1 MKLDFDKTLE
11 IIKEG
16 LNKKLI
22 IVVGNCRVRYD
33 GRATSKLSE
42 GDRLLI
48 IKKDGTFLVHQNK
61 GMAAINYQ
69 GPGSAVSAEAR
80 GSLLK
85 VKSER
90 NGKLKE
96 KIEVDFFHVDFA
108 SGFELTDD
116 KQIAVYGSEKDLSN
130 LLLQDLNLIEPGLT
144 PLKQESSSSKGR
156 IDILAED
163 AEGRL
168 VVIELKRRKAEF
180 SAVTQL
186 KRYVEEIGKRKNK
199 KVRGILCAPGIS
211 KNALNMLEKMG
222 LEFSNL
228 SYEVQESVK
237 IKGLEKK
244 QKTLDFY

>member
-1 MKLDFDKTLE
+1 MNLDETLE
-11 IIKEG
+11 VIKEG

-22 IVVGNCRVRYD
+22 LVVGNCRVRYD
-33 GRATSKLSE
+33 GRATSKLSK

-61 GMAAINYQ
+61 GMTAINYQ
-69 GPGSAVSAEAR
+69 GPGSVVNAE
-80 GSLLK
+80 LKENFLK

-90 NGKLKE
+90 RGKLKE

-108 SGFELTDD
+108 SGFDLTDD
-116 KQIAVYGSEKDLSN
+116 EQISVYGSEKDLSN

-156 IDILAED
+156 MDILAED
-163 AEGRL
+163 ANGKL

-186 KRYVEEIGKRKNK
+186 KRYVEEMEKRKNK
-199 KVRGILCAPGIS
+199 KVRGVLCAPGIS
-211 KNALNMLEKMG
+211 KNALSMLEKMG

-228 SYEVQESVK
+228 SYEIRENVK

>member
-1 MKLDFDKTLE
+1 MNLSKTLE

-22 IVVGNCRVRYD
+22 LVVGNCRVRYD

-48 IKKDGTFLVHQNK
+48 IKKDGTFLIHQNK
-61 GMAAINYQ
+61 GMTAINYQ
-69 GPGSAVSAEAR
+69 GPGSVVNAEIK
-80 GSLLK
+80 GSFLK

-90 NGKLKE
+90 KGKLKE
-96 KIEVDFFHVDFA
+96 KIEVDFFRIDFA
-108 SGFELTDD
+108 NGFELTDD
-116 KQIAVYGSEKDLSN
+116 KQISIYGSEKDLSN

-156 IDILAED
+156 MDILAED
-163 AEGRL
+163 ANERL

-186 KRYVEEIGKRKNK
+186 KRYVEEMEKRKNK

-211 KNALNMLEKMG
+211 KNALGMLEKMG

-228 SYEVQESVK
+228 SYEVEENVK

>member
-1 MKLDFDKTLE
+1 LNLDKALE

-22 IVVGNCRVRYD
+22 LVIGNCKVRYD

-69 GPGSAVSAEAR
+69 GPGSKVSVEINK
-80 GSLLK
+80 SLK

-90 NGKLKE
+90 KGKLNE
-96 KIEVDFFHVDFA
+96 KIEVDFFHVEFA
-108 SGFELTDD
+108 NSFDLTDD
-116 KQIAVYGSEKDLSN
+116 KQISVYGSEKDLSN

-144 PLKQESSSSKGR
+144 PLKQESASSKGR

-163 AEGRL
+163 ANGKL

-186 KRYVEEIGKRKNK
+186 KRYVEEMEKRKNK

-222 LEFSNL
+222 LEFFNL
-228 SYEVQESVK
+228 SYEVEENVK